1 MPTTTDAAL
10 VKAIDKAAHE
20 LTTSAAD
27 YSMLVDRVGDSPYV
41 LLGEGSHGTHEFYRE
56 RAQVTKRLI
65 EEKGFNIVAIEG
77 DWPDAYRVN
86 CYVRHAIDVD
96 AVDALSG
103 FKRFPTWVWRNLE
116 VVEFIEWL
124 RAYNNALPAD
134 VSPSGFY
141 GLALY
146 GLHASMQAVLDY
158 LDKVDLE
165 LAQRA
170 RAHYACFDQFG
181 LDPQVYGF
189 IAGSHVDRSWQEGA
203 VQVLVEL
210 HRHASELARCE
221 ARETR
226 DEVFSAEQN
235 ARVVA
240 NAEAYYRFLFTG
252 EVSPWNLR
260 DGHMF
265 EALAAHVRR
274 QHRRA
279 KVVVW
284 AHNSHL
290 GDARAT
296 AKRERGELNIG
307 ELVREKHGRNALL
320 VGFTTHH
327 GTVTAASDW
336 GGAAERRTIRPALAG
351 SHEALFHE
359 AALLRFQLIFHPGD
373 RGAARAPPPA
383 GHRRDLSPRDRAR
396 EPLFPGAALRLVRCG
411 AAFRRD
417 ACGRAARDP
426 RRMGT
431 RRGSGDIPLCGL
443 APLEKME
450 QRASLRPARR

>member
-1 MPTTTDAAL
+1 MPTTTDGAL

-41 LLGEGSHGTHEFYRE
+41 LLGEESHGTHEFYRE

-86 CYVRHAIDVD
+86 RYVRHAIDVD

-103 FKRFPTWVWRNLE
+103 FKRFPTWMWRNLE

-124 RAYNNALPAD
+124 RTYNNALPAD
-134 VSPSGFY
+134 VSPTGFY
-141 GLALY
+141 GLDLY
-146 GLHASMQAVLDY
+146 SLHASMQAVLDY
-158 LDKVDLE
+158 LDKVDPE

-189 IAGSHVDRSWQEGA
+189 IAGSDVDRSCQEGA

-210 HRHASELARCE
+210 HRHASELARSE

-265 EALAAHVRR
+265 ETLEALAAHVRR

-307 ELVREKHGRNALL
+307 QLVREKHGRDSLL

-327 GTVTAASDW
+327 GTVTVASDW
-336 GGAAERRTIRPALAG
+336 GGAAERRTVRPALAG

-359 AALLRFQLIFHPGD
+359 AAPLRFQLIFHPGD
-373 RGAARAPPPA
+373 PATEGLRAPRLQRAIGVIYRPETERA
-383 GHRRDLSPRDRAR
+383 SHYFQARLSDQFDAVLHFDETRAV
-396 EPLFPGAALRLVRCG
+396 EPLETTAGWERGEVPETFPFAV
-411 AAFRRD
+411 
-417 ACGRAARDP
+417 
-426 RRMGT
+426 
-431 RRGSGDIPLCGL
+431 
-443 APLEKME
+443 
-450 QRASLRPARR
+450 